1 MRKSDYPQYYGGA
14 RYSRGPRTFRYW
26 FHIISEFYPKVSKF
40 RKRWLMIQWLVSD
53 CEELSERRRLL
64 FK

>member
-14 RYSRGPRTFRYW
+14 RRSRGPRTFRYW
-26 FHIISEFYPKVSKF
+26 FHQLEQFYYMCSTKH
-40 RKRWLMIQWLVSD
+40 KRWLISQWLMED